1 MATRII
7 DLLFLLI
14 IPALIYFG
22 LFTEDLL
29 DYGYNYPAPAPAA
42 AAVSANG
49 SLGALAVLHQLS
61 LLGTQTLGWL
71 RFHTGELI
79 HYVPALIIV
88 VYLLA
93 IKSPFSLFSRTAL
106 MTILAVGGYH
116 LVMAETLYAA
126 EHMGNLPYWLRREF
140 PSVVPLLVPITVLAA
155 LIGCGR
161 LILRLLD
168 PPPPERESAQ

>member
-1 MATRII
+1 MATRIL
-7 DLLFLLI
+7 DLLFLI
-14 IPALIYFG
+14 IVPASIYFG
-22 LFTEDLL
+22 LLTEDLL
-29 DYGYNYPAPAPAA
+29 DYGYNYPAPAPAPASTSA
-42 AAVSANG
+42 AE
-49 SLGALAVLHQLS
+49 GASAVLSQLS
-61 LLGTQTLGWL
+61 QLGTQSLGWL

-106 MTILAVGGYH
+106 MTIIAVGGYH

-126 EHMGNLPYWLRREF
+126 ENMGNLPYWLRREF
-140 PSVVPLLVPITVLAA
+140 PSVLPLLVPITVLAA

-161 LILRLLD
+161 LILRLVD
-168 PPPPERESAQ
+168 PPPPERETN